1 MELNEEESIL
11 IIRRLHKVLRPFL
24 LRRLKREVESQ
35 LPEKT
40 EFIIKCDM
48 SALQKHMYRHM
59 QKRGV
64 LLTDCGASGDSKSKT
79 GTRLLVNTIMQL
91 RKICNHP
98 FMFPTMEESIAR
110 NFGFPNGVIS
120 GVQLMRASGKFELL
134 DRILPKLKAS
144 RHKVLIFCQMTNLM
158 NILEDFLKDRHFSFL
173 RLDGS
178 TKSENRE
185 LLLKQFCSANSEHDI
200 FLLSTRAGGLGLNLQ
215 VADTVVIYDSDW
227 NPHQDMQA
235 QDRAHRIGQK
245 NEVRVLR
252 LMTVN
257 SVEEKILAAA
267 RFKLNMDEKVI
278 QAGMFNQSSTSHER
292 RSFLENILSND
303 KDDEL
308 EEDDLPDDDLLNRY
322 LMRSD
327 DEYKLFTTM
336 DQERYQQEGSSRTHS
351 RLMQDHDLPDW
362 LIRNDWEIEALQQEE
377 DDDKVYGKGSRA
389 RKEVDYSECLTDKQ
403 WAKAVEE
410 GRLEEV
416 EDRHKRKRKRRD
428 DGAMYY
434 DDDDEEEE
442 PVVKKRSR
450 KSKGGDGE
458 KKRGR
463 PSAAAEKLT
472 PNPPLLTKQMKWMWE
487 QVVNYEDPDE
497 RKLSEMF
504 MKLPSKR
511 ELPDYYQLIKKPVDL
526 KKIKQGIA
534 QHRYRNMT
542 DIAEDFYLMFSNARE
557 YNVEGS
563 QIFND
568 SVNLLSVFTK
578 IQDTLNKGADGPQ
591 PEGEL
596 LGEAPPLQM
605 E

>member
-1 MELNEEESIL
+1 
-11 IIRRLHKVLRPFL
+11 
-24 LRRLKREVESQ
+24 
-35 LPEKT
+35 
-40 EFIIKCDM
+40 M

-64 LLTDCGASGDSKSKT
+64 LLTDCGANNADSKSKT
-79 GTRLLVNTIMQL
+79 GTKLLVNTIMQL

-98 FMFPTMEESIAR
+98 FMFPTMEESLSR
-110 NFGFPNGVIS
+110 NLGFTTGIIS
-120 GVQLMRASGKFELL
+120 GPHLVRASGKFDLL
-134 DRILPKLKAS
+134 DRILPKLKLS
-144 RHKVLIFCQMTNLM
+144 NHKVLIFCQMTNLM
-158 NILEDFLKDRHFSFL
+158 NILEDFLKDRGFSFL

-178 TKSENRE
+178 TKSEDRE
-185 LLLKQFCSANSEHDI
+185 LLLKQFCVVNSEYDI

-215 VADTVVIYDSDW
+215 VADTVIIYDSDW

-267 RFKLNMDEKVI
+267 KFKLNMDEKII

-292 RSFLENILSND
+292 RSFLESILMGD
-303 KDDEL
+303 KDDDL

-322 LMRSD
+322 IMRSP
-327 DEYKLFTTM
+327 DEYKMFTNM
-336 DQERYQQEGSSRTHS
+336 DQERYQQEGTSRTHS

-403 WAKAVEE
+403 WTKAIEE
-410 GRLEEV
+410 GRLEEL
-416 EDRHKRKRKRRD
+416 EDRQRRKRKRRD

-442 PVVKKRSR
+442 ETVVKKRSR
-450 KSKGGDGE
+450 KSKGGGGGGGCGDGE

-463 PSAAAEKLT
+463 PSGPAEKLT
-472 PNPPLLTKQMKWMWE
+472 PNPPLLTKQMKWLWE
-487 QVVNYEDPDE
+487 QVVNFEDQEE

-511 ELPDYYQLIKKPVDL
+511 ELPDYYQLIKKPIDL
-526 KKIKQGIA
+526 KKIKQGIS
-534 QHRYRNMT
+534 QHRYRTLSNLSN
-542 DIAEDFYLMFSNARE
+542 DFYLMFNNAQE

-563 QIFND
+563 QIFLD
-568 SVNLLSVFTK
+568 SVSLLSVFTQ
-578 IQDTLNKGADGPQ
+578 IHESLLKGVLGPQ
-591 PEGEL
+591 EPGNEQAVAEGTAADHAAL
-596 LGEAPPLQM
+596 AGSSMQVDQ
-605 E
+605 

>member
-1 MELNEEESIL
+1 M
-11 IIRRLHKVLRPFL
+11 LRPFL
-24 LRRLKREVESQ
+24 LRRLKTEVESQ

-40 EFIIKCDM
+40 EYIIKCDM

-64 LLTDCGASGDSKSKT
+64 LLTDCGANSDNKSKT
-79 GTRLLVNTIMQL
+79 GTKLLVNTIMQL

-98 FMFPTMEESIAR
+98 FMFPTMEESLSRTLGIINAQ
-110 NFGFPNGVIS
+110 
-120 GVQLMRASGKFELL
+120 QLIRASGKFDLL
-134 DRILPKLKAS
+134 DRILPKLKLS
-144 RHKVLIFCQMTNLM
+144 NHKVLVFCQMTNLM
-158 NILEDFLKDRHFSFL
+158 NILEDFLKDRGFSFL

-178 TKSENRE
+178 TKSEDRE
-185 LLLKQFCSANSEHDI
+185 LLLKQFCVVNSEYDI

-215 VADTVVIYDSDW
+215 VADTVIIYDSDW

-267 RFKLNMDEKVI
+267 KFKLNMDEKII

-292 RSFLENILSND
+292 RSFLESILNSD

-322 LMRSD
+322 IMRSA
-327 DEYKLFTTM
+327 DEYQLFTKM

-403 WAKAVEE
+403 WTKAIEE
-410 GRLEEV
+410 GRLEEL
-416 EDRHKRKRKRRD
+416 EDRQRRKRKRKD
-428 DGAMYY
+428 DGSAMYY
-434 DDDDEEEE
+434 DDEDEEEE
-442 PVVKKRSR
+442 LVVKKRSR
-450 KSKGGDGE
+450 KSKGPGGGGCDIE

-463 PSAAAEKLT
+463 PSGAAEKLT
-472 PNPPLLTKQMKWMWE
+472 PNPPLLTKQMKWLWE
-487 QVVNYEDPDE
+487 KVVNFEDQEE
-497 RKLSEMF
+497 RKLSDMF

-511 ELPDYYQLIKKPVDL
+511 ELPDYYQLIKRPIDL
-526 KKIKQGIA
+526 KKIKQGIS
-534 QHRYRNMT
+534 QHRYRALS
-542 DIAEDFYLMFSNARE
+542 DLSDDFYLMFNNAQE

-563 QIFND
+563 QIFLD
-568 SVNLLSVFTK
+568 SVSLLSVFTQ
-578 IQDTLNKGADGPQ
+578 IHESLLKGIMGPQ
-591 PEGEL
+591 EPGYEQSDAATPSG
-596 LGEAPPLQM
+596 GHMQVDY
-605 E
+605 